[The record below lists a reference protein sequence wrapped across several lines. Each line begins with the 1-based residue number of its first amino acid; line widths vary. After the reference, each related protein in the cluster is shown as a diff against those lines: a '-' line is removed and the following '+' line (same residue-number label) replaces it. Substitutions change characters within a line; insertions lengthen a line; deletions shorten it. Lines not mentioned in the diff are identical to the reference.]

1 MLLMGHDRPYLA
13 ARLEDLGYR
22 KVRDLYAYLCNHGD
36 KLSPRITDMLARRLS
51 GRLRLRPLDMRA
63 YAADIRILTD
73 IFNDAWHEN
82 WGFVPF
88 TESEVEAMARDLRL
102 LIDPRLVWFVGLDGE
117 IGRASC
123 RERVC

>member
-13 ARLEDLGYR
+13 ARREDLGYR

-51 GRLRLRPLDMRA
+51 GRLRRRPLDMRA
-63 YAADIRILTD
+63 YAADICILID
-73 IFNDAWHEN
+73 ILKEAWHEH

-88 TESEVEAMARDLRL
+88 TESEAE
-102 LIDPRLVWFVGLDGE
+102 E
-117 IGRASC
+117 IGRAQ
-123 RERVC
+123 V

>member
-63 YAADIRILTD
+63 YAADIRGSEEHTSELQSLMRISYAVFCLTKKHPTHPPQ
-73 IFNDAWHEN
+73 NSTHHL
-82 WGFVPF
+82 PLQYP
-88 TESEVEAMARDLRL
+88 TS
-102 LIDPRLVWFVGLDGE
+102 
-117 IGRASC
+117 
-123 RERVC
+123 